1 MRPEPEALAKIPLF
15 ASLSADELRAIA
27 TLAEER
33 DEPPGATLMGE
44 GAPGYSL
51 FVLEEGAAT
60 VSSGGDEIGKLEA
73 GDFFGEI
80 ALLTRGERTATVT
93 ALTPVRVLVMH
104 GSDFRVFEREWPDAS
119 ALLKETM
126 AERLEHFRPRG

>member
-1 MRPEPEALAKIPLF
+1 
-15 ASLSADELRAIA
+15 
-27 TLAEER
+27 
-33 DEPPGATLMGE
+33 
-44 GAPGYSL
+44 
-51 FVLEEGAAT
+51 LEEGAAT
-60 VSSGGDEIGKLEA
+60 VSSSGDEIGKLEA